1 MKKEMIQTAVI
12 GLMTILAFSAG
23 AVDKPISASPK
34 DKDLSGDLVR
44 HFSNRLRA
52 SRVARRPGRA
62 KRRFV
67 FQDPRRI
74 QISSSLAHICRA
86 HGIGVR

>member
-34 DKDLSGDLVR
+34 DKES
-44 HFSNRLRA
+44 
-52 SRVARRPGRA
+52 
-62 KRRFV
+62 
-67 FQDPRRI
+67 
-74 QISSSLAHICRA
+74 
-86 HGIGVR
+86 